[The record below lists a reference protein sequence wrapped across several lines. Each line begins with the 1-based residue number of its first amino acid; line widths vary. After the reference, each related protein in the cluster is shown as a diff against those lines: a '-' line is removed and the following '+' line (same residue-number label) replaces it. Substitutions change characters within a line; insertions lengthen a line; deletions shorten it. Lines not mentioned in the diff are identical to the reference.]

1 MRTCFSSTSEVAHI
15 WAHQLQDEAR
25 HSGGNFYF
33 HGNTI
38 YSYGFHF
45 PCGTIVTN
53 LDGEQAY
60 ILNSDSYSNT
70 TAKHQAEV
78 WHSLPSSCTYFQTS
92 GCKSPKLTR
101 SGKFL
106 HGYWTAIHVIVDQL
120 ISLSGWIEK
129 QKKARSRDYRD
140 DIADTISEIQA
151 WIKFWGLDKKRK
163 WQLHDWNDEHPQ
175 MYSDVYTLFKK
186 KNTALEIRAHCKI
199 STDKILTC
207 VHLFNLLCS
216 TGCVGMEKTGVSMD
230 DVDNLLTAFWGEDAT
245 KELEE
250 KLKKC
255 ASLERQRIR
264 KLAKDKVKR
273 DKEYLKKWHEHSRE
287 VNHWYPSEE
296 FVHLMGWHT
305 ALRINKD
312 SISTSQGISIS
323 FDEAKRLWGLIK
335 AFHNGA
341 PFRHDLALSLS
352 GQSWKL
358 NNYENDVL
366 TAGCHAIP
374 YSECER
380 IANLMNW

>member
-1 MRTCFSSTSEVAHI
+1 MRTCFSSPSEVAHL
-15 WAHQLQDEAR
+15 WAHQLQDKAR
-25 HSGGNFYF
+25 CSGGNFYF

-38 YSYGFHF
+38 YSYGSHF

-60 ILNSDSYSNT
+60 ILNSDSYSAT
-70 TAKHQAEV
+70 TAKHKSEV

-92 GCKSPKLTR
+92 GCKSPKLTS

-120 ISLSGWIEK
+120 MILSGWIEK
-129 QKKARSRDYRD
+129 QKKARSRDYRY
-140 DIADTISEIQA
+140 DIAATISEIQQ

-163 WQLHDWNDEHPQ
+163 WQLHDWNDEHPK

-186 KNTALEIRAHCKI
+186 KNIALEIHTRCEI
-199 STDKILTC
+199 STDKSLTS

-216 TGCVGMEKTGVSMD
+216 TGCVDLTNHVIHNN

-245 KELEE
+245 KDLET

-264 KLAKDKVKR
+264 KQAKDKIKR
-273 DKEYLKKWHEHSRE
+273 DKDRLKKWHEHDRDVYSW
-287 VNHWYPSEE
+287 HPSYE
-296 FVHLMGWHT
+296 FEKAMGWHT
-305 ALRINKD
+305 ALRIDKD
-312 SISTSQGISIS
+312 SIATSKGVNIS
-323 FDEAKRLWGLIK
+323 FTEAKRLWGLINT
-335 AFHNGA
+335 FHNGT

-358 NNYENDVL
+358 NSYENDVL
-366 TAGCHAIP
+366 TAGCHKIP